1 MEGGEDMN
9 KGIIIAGVVIVLVGG
24 GIFAANQQSQKANE
38 VKMMAQDSPIVTLT
52 QEQIAMEKEKAMMNN
67 NVSSRYLPYSK
78 DVLDQTAGNRRVL
91 FFYANWCPTCRPT
104 DANFQE
110 NISKIPEDVTVIRV
124 NFNDPETDQEEKD
137 LAKKYAVTYQHTFVQ
152 IDSQGKEVTKWNG
165 GQTDELLSK
174 IK

>member
-1 MEGGEDMN
+1 MN
-9 KGIIIAGVVIVLVGG
+9 KGIIVAGVGIVLVGG
-24 GIFAANQQSQKANE
+24 VIFAANQQSQETNE
-38 VKMMAQDSPIVTLT
+38 VKMVVQDSPIVTLT